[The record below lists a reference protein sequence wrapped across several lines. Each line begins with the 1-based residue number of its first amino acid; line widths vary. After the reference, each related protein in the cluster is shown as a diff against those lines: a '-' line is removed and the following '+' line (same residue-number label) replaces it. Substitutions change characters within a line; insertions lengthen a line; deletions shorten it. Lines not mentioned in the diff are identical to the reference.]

1 MPADAFRSVRGGP
14 VTGCSSDAFLNPSHR
29 SERSEFLN
37 QGAGHLL
44 LTAILTHAVITPR
57 WIVVAF
63 RYCLEGGIPLY
74 APLRSVVPMLQLVC
88 PQPFASSAF
97 SFSLASRTGTLA
109 GAFVVRLP
117 GASPV
122 LRIIVRTQY
131 CVPRLIPVTPIIHS
145 PNADSTGP
153 RASALGALVMLA
165 AELASG
171 AGVDEH
177 LRWAVDAVVE
187 MLSADECSLWLSD
200 GHLLHSAAATA
211 GSTADSKAVEL
222 SLSTPNSG
230 VDNGDGRSWWS
241 APLRLGP
248 DALGA
253 LVVGVRQPLDAQSSL
268 LLRTVADLL
277 APAIGH
283 ARRRQE
289 LEQEVARRV
298 RQVDDERR
306 FTERIID
313 SLPVGLYVIDRDYR
327 IGVWN
332 RKRETGL
339 QGISRDEAVGRTI
352 FEILHRQPAEMLRE
366 EFEDVFRTGVVQHF
380 SMESNSTGDLRYY
393 RISKIP
399 MRDDGGD
406 VTHIITIGEDV
417 TESREAQERFA
428 QAEKLAAIGQL
439 AAGVM
444 HEINNPLATIAA
456 CAESL
461 TLTLSDARSN
471 GVPAP
476 VEAADYLRIVE
487 SEVQRCKRIVDRL
500 LEFSRPKPLTPEP
513 VDINAVVEQ
522 TIFLLKHHSRFKR
535 YTVHVELADTP
546 PVTRG
551 NSEQLVQVL
560 MALLINAMDATDEHL
575 AGDPVAIDVTTRC
588 ISGPSSQAVI
598 EVRDHGHGIPRSQ
611 LAKVFEPFYTT
622 KAPGRGTGLG
632 LSICYGIVAEHG
644 GRIEVESLEEDGA
657 IFRVLLPAGDAA

>member
-1 MPADAFRSVRGGP
+1 
-14 VTGCSSDAFLNPSHR
+14 
-29 SERSEFLN
+29 
-37 QGAGHLL
+37 
-44 LTAILTHAVITPR
+44 
-57 WIVVAF
+57 
-63 RYCLEGGIPLY
+63 
-74 APLRSVVPMLQLVC
+74 
-88 PQPFASSAF
+88 
-97 SFSLASRTGTLA
+97 
-109 GAFVVRLP
+109 
-117 GASPV
+117 
-122 LRIIVRTQY
+122 
-131 CVPRLIPVTPIIHS
+131 
-145 PNADSTGP
+145 
-153 RASALGALVMLA
+153 MLA

-171 AGVDEH
+171 ADVDAH

-187 MLSADECSLWLSD
+187 MLSAEECSLWLAD
-200 GHLLHSAAATA
+200 GRDLRSAAATA
-211 GSTADSKAVEL
+211 GSVADSAVVEL
-222 SLSTPNSG
+222 SLAAPIGHGSSE
-230 VDNGDGRSWWS
+230 DREGRSWWS

-248 DALGA
+248 DFLGA
-253 LVVGVRQPLDAQSSL
+253 LVVAVRQPLDAQASL

-283 ARRRQE
+283 ARRRHE
-289 LEQEVARRV
+289 LEQEVALRV
-298 RQVDDERR
+298 QQVEDERR

-366 EFEDVFRTGVVQHF
+366 EFEDVFRTGAVQHF
-380 SMESNSTGDLRYY
+380 SMESSSTGDLRYY

-399 MRDDGGD
+399 MRDDDGA
-406 VTHIITIGEDV
+406 VTHVITIGEDV

-456 CAESL
+456 CTESL
-461 TLTLSDARSN
+461 AMALGDGSTEP
-471 GVPAP
+471 VMFPA
-476 VEAADYLRIVE
+476 EAGDYLRIVE

-535 YTVHVELADTP
+535 FTVHVDLAETP

-551 NSEQLVQVL
+551 NFEQLVQVL
-560 MALLINAMDATDEHL
+560 MALLINAMDATEEQPS
-575 AGDPVAIDVTTRC
+575 GDPVAIDVTTRG
-588 ISGPSSQAVI
+588 ISEPSALAVI
-598 EVRDHGHGIPRSQ
+598 EVRDRGHGIPRSQ
-611 LAKVFEPFYTT
+611 LAKIFEPFYTT

-632 LSICYGIVAEHG
+632 LSICYGIIAEHG
-644 GRIEVESLEEDGA
+644 GRMEVESVDESGA
-657 IFRVLLPAGDAA
+657 IFRVLLPAGEAT